1 MLCSRAFSALEPRPI
16 TAITAAVPIMIARE
30 VKKDLVALDLIE
42 EIAEINDSLNN
53 IIQN

>member
-1 MLCSRAFSALEPRPI
+1 MYKRQAM
-16 TAITAAVPIMIARE
+16 TAAVPIIIAND

-42 EIAEINDSLNN
+42 VTADVKDSLIN